1 MDPLAGAIP
10 TKIPLFTRNSRIES
24 TFYLRNMRNL
34 SLLCIALLWSWSAL
48 GQTAVVRPRRSTP
61 VPTTVESQR
70 GGLIQVG
77 LGGFQP
83 SGFWRQRYGGLLD
96 VQAGYSILNGQTLF
110 GFSGG
115 ALYGS
120 QVKDL
125 AEVIDFLLTPEG
137 EILANDG
144 SYGNLR
150 VEMRGWQIS
159 AHIGRRYALNPANSA
174 KSTWYWKLHAG
185 VMQHKMAFLSSGG
198 VPMLAEPYSL
208 GLDELKRGPYV
219 SEEIGFMHL
228 GRVAPHFNVSLVA
241 FQGWT
246 EAVRGYSFT
255 LGGYQK
261 EPKWDLG
268 WGIRTTWILPMLQEK
283 TAIRYYY

>member
-1 MDPLAGAIP
+1 MRNPRMDSA
-10 TKIPLFTRNSRIES
+10 
-24 TFYLRNMRNL
+24 FYLRNMRNL
-34 SLLCIALLWSWSAL
+34 PLVWLVFLGLWAGSLQAQS
-48 GQTAVVRPRRSTP
+48 TTVVRPRRSTP
-61 VPTTVESQR
+61 VPTTVADQR

-77 LGGFQP
+77 LGGYQP
-83 SGFWRQRYGGLLD
+83 SGFWSRRYGGLLD
-96 VQAGYSILNGQTLF
+96 VQTSYSWLSGKSLF
-110 GFSGG
+110 GIDAG
-115 ALYGS
+115 ALYSS

-125 AEVIDFLLTPEG
+125 ASILNFLLTPEG

-150 VEMRGWQIS
+150 VEMRGWQLG
-159 AHIGRRYALNPANSA
+159 AHIGRRSALTESGSA
-174 KSTWYWKLHAG
+174 KSTWYWKLHG
-185 VMQHKMAFLSSGG
+185 GIMQHKMAFISGGG

-219 SEEIGFMHL
+219 AEEIGFMHL
-228 GRVAPHFNVSLVA
+228 GRIAPHFQVSLVA

-255 LGGYQK
+255 LAGYQK

-268 WGIRTTWILPMLQEK
+268 WGIRTTWLLPMLQEK
-283 TAIRYYY
+283 SAIRYYY